1 MWTSWSDLVSA
12 AFSAGFTAPL
22 TSDRLR
28 ARMLEHV
35 GVVVGGEQGV
45 DRDRH
50 DAGEHRAEEGDRPVG
65 AVVHEQHH
73 ALLALDAGVLERR
86 GEAAHALV
94 ERAVGERAR
103 VVDEGDLVRRA
114 RRSRRADA
122 GRS

>member
-12 AFSAGFTAPL
+12 AFSAGLTAPL
-22 TSDRLR
+22 TIAAC
-28 ARMLEHV
+28 ARRMFEHV

-73 ALLALDAGVLERR
+73 ALLALDAGVLQRG
-86 GEAAHALV
+86 GEAARALV
-94 ERAVGERAR
+94 EPAVGERAR
-103 VVDEGDLVRRA
+103 VVDEGDLVGA
-114 RRSRRADA
+114 RLRSPRADA